1 MDYTVHYHHNIPD
14 DLSSIPSNIK
24 TRIKKAIEQRLMTDP
39 IKYGD
44 YLRRSLKG
52 YRKMRIGD
60 YRIIYKI
67 NKKEILIFKIG
78 HRKDV
83 YKSQKSR
90 KFC

>member
-1 MDYTVHYHHNIPD
+1 MIYTVRYHHEISN
-14 DLSSIPSNIK
+14 DLSSIPANIK
-24 TRIKKAIEQRLMTDP
+24 ARIKKAIEERLMNEP

-44 YLRRSLKG
+44 YLKRSLKG

-67 NKKEILIFKIG
+67 EEKEIFILKIG

-83 YKSQKSR
+83 YKKDR
-90 KFC
+90 K